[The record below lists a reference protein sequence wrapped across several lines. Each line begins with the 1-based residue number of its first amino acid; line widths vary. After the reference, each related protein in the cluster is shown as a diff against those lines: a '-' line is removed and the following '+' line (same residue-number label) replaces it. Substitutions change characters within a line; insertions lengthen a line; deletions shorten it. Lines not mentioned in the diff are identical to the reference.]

1 MTQSYALRRS
11 RRGHDPRRG
20 RDVVM
25 TRTDSRV
32 LAVRLASDGE
42 VILTGPAVRALAA
55 TYGQV
60 DLLVPSCGSQAA
72 SLLPGVAGTLWFDAP
87 WAGTEP
93 PPLNRE
99 AVLDLVADL
108 SGRHYQLAVIF
119 TSFRQSPLPMAL
131 LARLAGVRR
140 VVATSDDDPGSL
152 VDVRHVRPPG
162 LHEVEA
168 CLDLAGQADA
178 QLPAGDD
185 GLLAVRRPL
194 PPLPPRAARTLGI
207 EGTQGQRS
215 VVLHPGAWTTARA
228 PLPEGARAT
237 AQRLAH
243 DGWDVVVTGSSSERD
258 LTAYVAGEHA
268 TDLGGQT
275 SLPELAA
282 VLAAAACV
290 VVGNTGP
297 AHLAAAVGTPVVSLF
312 APVVPSDGWAPYG
325 VPRLLLGDQGA
336 PCRGTK
342 ACACPVPGHPCL
354 GSVTP
359 EQVSNAVARLTGLP
373 TRTPV
378 GAGR

>member
-1 MTQSYALRRS
+1 
-11 RRGHDPRRG
+11 
-20 RDVVM
+20 M
-25 TRTDSRV
+25 TRTDMPVRV

-55 TYGQV
+55 TYDQV
-60 DLLVPSCGSQAA
+60 DLLVPSSGVQAA
-72 SLLPGVAGTLWFDAP
+72 SLLPGVTDTLRFDAP
-87 WAGTEP
+87 WVGSEP

-99 AVLDLVADL
+99 AVLDLLADL
-108 SGRHYQLAVIF
+108 STRHYQLAVIF

-140 VVATSDDDPGSL
+140 VVATSDDHPGSL

-215 VVLHPGAWTTARA
+215 VVLHPGASTTARA
-228 PLPEGARAT
+228 PLPEGARTT

-243 DGWDVVVTGSSSERD
+243 DGWDVVVTGSSGERD

-275 SLPELAA
+275 DLPELAA
-282 VLAAAACV
+282 VLEAAACV
-290 VVGNTGP
+290 VVGNSGP

-312 APVVPSDGWAPYG
+312 APVVPPDDWAPYG

-336 PCRGTK
+336 ACRGTR

-359 EQVSNAVARLTGLP
+359 EQVSNAVARLTRLP
-373 TRTPV
+373 CRTPAV
-378 GAGR
+378 AGR